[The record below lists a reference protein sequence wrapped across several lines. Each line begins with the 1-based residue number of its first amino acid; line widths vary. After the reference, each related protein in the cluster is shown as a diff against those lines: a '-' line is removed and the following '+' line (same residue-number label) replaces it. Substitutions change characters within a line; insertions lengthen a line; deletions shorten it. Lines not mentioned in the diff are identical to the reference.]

1 MLPKSIQTALLLT
14 TMLWRTRRV
23 FLPNKNIRLHPVLQ
37 LGQRNNFFR
46 MASSFRVIQ
55 HTVKGSHTRE
65 YIRATA
71 NGDADTPTLSV
82 KQYIPLDNPTPK
94 PGDVTIIGAHANGF
108 PKVSIIRANVRCRSM
123 LNSLNRSCMSPSG
136 RRYTNGRL
144 KQAFASGQ
152 SG

>member
-1 MLPKSIQTALLLT
+1 MVVCYQKSIQSVLLLT
-14 TMLWRTRRV
+14 TMLGRTSRV
-23 FLPNKNIRLHPVLQ
+23 FLSNKNTRLRLVLQ
-37 LGQRNNFFR
+37 LGQRNNSFR

-71 NGDADTPTLSV
+71 NGNADTPRLSV

-108 PKVSIIRANVRCRSM
+108 PKVSVIRANAHWKK
-123 LNSLNRSCMSPSG
+123 
-136 RRYTNGRL
+136 YA
-144 KQAFASGQ
+144 Q
-152 SG
+152 